1 MKDTLGDRMKDF
13 YEDRTRFK
21 LTRRTNTIIRIDGK
35 AFHTYTKGLKR
46 PFDEGLMED
55 MNKTTEYLCQN
66 IQGAKFGYVQSDEIS
81 ILITDY
87 DDMST
92 HAWFDGNLQKMA
104 SIAASLA
111 TAKFNQ
117 LRMQRAYQNLEV
129 DPINHGPT
137 AYDMSISGV
146 LDTKLAMFDARV
158 FQIPYQE
165 EVINYFIWRQQDATR
180 NSISSVAQA
189 NFSQK
194 ELHGKKTN
202 EMQDMLMLQKG
213 INWNDFTPREK
224 RGSLIRKVEHVFY
237 KKTEQILDGKTRI
250 LGEDETYKRNKW
262 EADPETPIF
271 SQDKNYLRTLMPQFN
286 IGKGNELVLNFLS
299 KKGITGQQAK
309 TIAEWIEEFR
319 TL

>member
-1 MKDTLGDRMKDF
+1 MKDNIGDRMKSF
-13 YEDRTRFK
+13 YEDRTRYQ

-87 DDMST
+87 DDIST
-92 HAWFDGNLQKMA
+92 HAWFDANLQKMA

-111 TAKFNQ
+111 TAEFNR
-117 LRMQRAYQNLEV
+117 LRLIRKMNTTVATAGSILEQF
-129 DPINHGPT
+129 
-137 AYDMSISGV
+137 
-146 LDTKLAMFDARV
+146 KLAMFDARV

-180 NSISSVAQA
+180 NSISSVAQ
-189 NFSQK
+189 SLYSTK

-202 EMQDMLMLQKG
+202 DMQEMIFQKG
-213 INWNDFTPREK
+213 INWNDYKPREK
-224 RGSLIRKVEHVFY
+224 RGSLIRKVEHVY
-237 KKTEQILDGKTRI
+237 ARQGEAIMDGKTRVI
-250 LGEDETYKRNKW
+250 ESYKRSKW

-271 SQDKNYLRTLMPQFN
+271 SQTKGYLRWLMPQAPDN
-286 IGKGNELVLNFLS
+286 NSPLLKLDKDE
-299 KKGITGQQAK
+299 
-309 TIAEWIEEFR
+309 
-319 TL
+319 

>member
-1 MKDTLGDRMKDF
+1 MKDQLGDRMKDF

-21 LTRRTNTIIRIDGK
+21 LARRTNTIIRIDGK
-35 AFHTYTKGLKR
+35 AFHTYTRGLKR

-87 DDMST
+87 DDIST

-111 TAKFNQ
+111 TAEFNR
-117 LRMQRAYQNLEV
+117 LRLARILYE
-129 DPINHGPT
+129 DPTKVWSEI
-137 AYDMSISGV
+137 ISSY
-146 LDTKLAMFDARV
+146 KLAMFDARV

-189 NFSQK
+189 YFSAK

-202 EMQDMLMLQKG
+202 QMQDMLMLEKG

-224 RGSLIRKVEHVFY
+224 RGSLIRKVERVY
-237 KKTEQILDGKTRI
+237 ARPSEPIMDGQTRVI
-250 LGEDETYKRNKW
+250 ESYKRSKW
-262 EADPETPIF
+262 EADSDTPIF
-271 SQDKNYLRTLMPQFN
+271 SQEKGYLRFLMPQAPDD
-286 IGKGNELVLNFLS
+286 KSPML
-299 KKGITGQQAK
+299 
-309 TIAEWIEEFR
+309 
-319 TL
+319 

>member
-1 MKDTLGDRMKDF
+1 MKDQLGDRMKDF

-21 LTRRTNTIIRIDGK
+21 LARRTNTIIRIDGK
-35 AFHTYTKGLKR
+35 AFHTYTRGLKR

-55 MNKTTEYLCQN
+55 MNKTTEFLCQN

-117 LRMQRAYQNLEV
+117 LRMARFCRNNV
-129 DPINHGPT
+129 DPMASLASSMIDET
-137 AYDMSISGV
+137 MSPGEIENF
-146 LDTKLAMFDARV
+146 KLAMFDARV

-202 EMQDMLMLQKG
+202 EMQDMLMLQKE

-224 RGSLIRKVEHVFY
+224 RGSLIRKVQKKFIKPEHIEDVA
-237 KKTEQILDGKTRI
+237 KTPNTERVSENHVYIRS
-250 LGEDETYKRNKW
+250 KW

-271 SQDKNYLRTLMPQFN
+271 SQEKGYLRRLMPQAPDD
-286 IGKGNELVLNFLS
+286 KSPML
-299 KKGITGQQAK
+299 
-309 TIAEWIEEFR
+309 
-319 TL
+319 

>member
-21 LTRRTNTIIRIDGK
+21 LARRTNTIIRVDGK

-55 MNKTTEYLCQN
+55 MNKTTEFLCQN

-87 DDMST
+87 DDICT

-117 LRMQRAYQNLEV
+117 LRMARKSKEVQRPYGEEGEKIGNL
-129 DPINHGPT
+129 D
-137 AYDMSISGV
+137 Y
-146 LDTKLAMFDARV
+146 LDVQDFKLAMFDARV

-165 EVINYFIWRQQDATR
+165 EVINYFIWRQQDAAR

-189 NFSQK
+189 NFSDK

-202 EMQDMLMLQKG
+202 EMQDMLMLEKG
-213 INWNDFTPREK
+213 INWNEYTPREK
-224 RGSLIRKVEHVFY
+224 RGSLIRKVEKAH
-237 KKTEQILDGKTRI
+237 TRQQGYYEGTHI
-250 LGEDETYKRNKW
+250 PKNVEYTRNVW

-271 SQDKNYLRTLMPQFN
+271 SQEKGYLRFLMPQAPDD
-286 IGKGNELVLNFLS
+286 KS
-299 KKGITGQQAK
+299 A
-309 TIAEWIEEFR
+309 

>member
-1 MKDTLGDRMKDF
+1 MNDNLGDRMKDF
-13 YEDRTRFK
+13 YEDRTRYK
-21 LTRRTNTIIRIDGK
+21 LARRTNTIIRIDGK
-35 AFHTYTKGLKR
+35 AFHTYTRGLKR

-55 MNKTTEYLCQN
+55 MNKTAEFLCQN
-66 IQGAKFGYVQSDEIS
+66 IQGAKFGYFQSADIS

-87 DDMST
+87 DDIST

-117 LRMQRAYQNLEV
+117 LRTLRRMEELHDYEIMNVVEE
-129 DPINHGPT
+129 
-137 AYDMSISGV
+137 
-146 LDTKLAMFDARV
+146 TKLAMFDARV

-189 NFSQK
+189 NFSAK

-202 EMQDMLMLQKG
+202 EMQDMLMLEKG

-224 RGSLIRKVEHVFY
+224 RGSVIRKVE
-237 KKTEQILDGKTRI
+237 KTYMKLQSGQTVQVDPSQVDPRLN
-250 LGEDETYKRNKW
+250 ETFSRNKW
-262 EADPETPIF
+262 EADKETPIF
-271 SQDKNYLRTLMPQFN
+271 SQDKCYFRELMPN
-286 IGKGNELVLNFLS
+286 HN
-299 KKGITGQQAK
+299 
-309 TIAEWIEEFR
+309 
-319 TL
+319 